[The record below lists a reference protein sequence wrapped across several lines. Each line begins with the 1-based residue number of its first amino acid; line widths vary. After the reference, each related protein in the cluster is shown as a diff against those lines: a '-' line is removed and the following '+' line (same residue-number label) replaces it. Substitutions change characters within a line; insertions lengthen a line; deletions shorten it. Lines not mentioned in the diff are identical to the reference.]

1 MLVPMMHAVLAS
13 MRLELLLELALAVV
27 LGGIV
32 GLERELRGKPAG
44 LRTNILI
51 CMGAA
56 LFTTLS
62 FQMSGAHGDPARVAA
77 QILPGVGF
85 IGAGTILH
93 MRGSVSGLTSA
104 ATIWVVAA
112 IGMALGAGAYVEA
125 IGTTLLVVSVLTG
138 LGFLE
143 GMLARQLTQT
153 RLVVHARPET
163 TAFQDLSEVIRRSG
177 LEIVESARRQE
188 GPDQVIE
195 FDLRGPKRLHDQA
208 MIAVVQHPTVRSV
221 STGE

>member
-1 MLVPMMHAVLAS
+1 MTQALVAS
-13 MRLELLLELALAVV
+13 LRLELLIQLMLAAL
-27 LGGIV
+27 LGAIV

-44 LRTNILI
+44 LRTNTLI
-51 CMGAA
+51 CLGAT
-56 LFTTLS
+56 LFTVLS
-62 FQMSGAHGDPARVAA
+62 EHMAGVRGDPARVAA

-112 IGMALGAGAYVEA
+112 VGMALGSGAYVEA
-125 IGTTLLVVSVLTG
+125 IGTTLLVVSLLSG

-143 GMLARQLTQT
+143 GMIARQLTRG
-153 RLVVHARPET
+153 RLVCHVRPEA
-163 TAFQDLSEVIRRSG
+163 TAFEDLSSVIRRSG
-177 LEIVESARRQE
+177 LEILESSRHQE

-208 MIAVVQHPTVRSV
+208 MIAVVHHPVVRSV